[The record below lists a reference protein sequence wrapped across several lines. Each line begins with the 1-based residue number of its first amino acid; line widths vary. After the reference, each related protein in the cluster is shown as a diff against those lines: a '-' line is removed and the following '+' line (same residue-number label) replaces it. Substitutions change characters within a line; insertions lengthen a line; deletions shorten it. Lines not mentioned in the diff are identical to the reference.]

1 MSAAAKT
8 RLRSSSAPVA
18 PTSAKVAS
26 VGASAKPV
34 LPALRPAMSNA
45 HAKDGASVSEVSG
58 KGDNAKSAG
67 SAATADKGGCK
78 GKGVDSSDGGNKQI
92 GKTSGKGQTDKTG
105 DSFER
110 APTRVNDKGV
120 GQETR
125 KADEETARGKTD
137 VSNGSSVSGNA
148 GGAAAAIGRISLEKV
163 LAPANL
169 GIFADA
175 LSKLGVEEP
184 SDLRYVTPEDLKSMN
199 MSVIQ
204 SRKFDEVARLHGG
217 DSETLPPP
225 PAPSS
230 AASFSKKRKAG
241 ELVDAGKEEV
251 PIQRAKTDTSRSRGA
266 EDLGPSGKCVI
277 GAGKTAGAPDDQG
290 NLAKASLWRANS
302 KTTWKEDTASTPW
315 NKGKRNMGW
324 QQKKW

>member
-58 KGDNAKSAG
+58 KGDNGKSEG

-78 GKGVDSSDGGNKQI
+78 GGTTRS
-92 GKTSGKGQTDKTG
+92 
-105 DSFER
+105 
-110 APTRVNDKGV
+110 APQSTRELVQRDLPNPQSRQG
-120 GQETR
+120 R
-125 KADEETARGKTD
+125 ADEETARGKTD

-302 KTTWKEDTASTPW
+302 KTTWKEDAASTPW

>member
-34 LPALRPAMSNA
+34 LPALRPAISNA

-58 KGDNAKSAG
+58 KGDNGKSAG

-110 APTRVNDKGV
+110 APTRANDKGV